1 MVQLMERQYIVVLL
15 FIGIVL
21 ILSGSMVGYGL
32 SQLGWVLAIASGVAL
47 LLIVTKQRRTG
58 R

>member
-1 MVQLMERQYIVVLL
+1 MERQYIVVLL

-21 ILSGSMVGYGL
+21 ILSGSMVNYGL
-32 SQLGWVLAIASGVAL
+32 SELGWVLAIASGVAL
-47 LLIVTKQRRTG
+47 LLIVSKQRRAG